1 MKKVDYM
8 RDKNKHIKLVSLG
21 VLLFCCM
28 VVNAQH
34 EYLPEAVYGKIDTTW
49 SVIPITSQDTITL
62 PKMAMGKPV
71 FFQNEEISYQWEVRA
86 KQRDWG
92 KELSN
97 QLWQVYIDRD
107 SVKAYAAPNR
117 GAEVVCVFSFM
128 NERDVLYVA
137 RIEGDFALL
146 YSEKREHASLVI
158 SPHARPQGWVHL
170 DELLLWSTCP
180 RTVNQVYKKAFVLK
194 DSKDVIEDHN
204 FWNTSPEFSKS
215 PIRHIGTKRRVT
227 DLEHYFVYKV
237 VNGNALLF
245 PDSKINNRIYTSKMG
260 WMSKDLYTVWNDRFC
275 YEPNFGDDENK
286 QVVNVYTNIPDAKS
300 FKQKSATRQDSA
312 FGSKCI
318 WSDQVSRYRWAPDKM
333 RLPVLE
339 KEEDGISQV
348 AVVSTYNISAKDKE
362 DFARRI
368 DNLRAKINELQKLYS
383 KINIVFV
390 MDGTPSMRKYYQP
403 VANSITH
410 AMAQKEMQGSD
421 ISFGAVIYRD
431 YADQKHDRMIEV
443 LPLTEDYKKASQW
456 ITKREC
462 RSVGQKKYGA
472 MYLGMKTALDTMK
485 WSKDNCNFIV
495 LVGDIANDPMDKR
508 VTSAEL
514 IAKMSAYKVN
524 FIAFQ
529 ANHPDRPEYHNFTW
543 QVQRIMLSTLRAI
556 TDKRISRSNFSL
568 KNQLYTYRSEAY
580 EIVSACF
587 RFAEI
592 DRNEKP
598 EILQELV
605 EDRIIDFKRQV
616 NENLVIMQTVLEGL
630 NEDPS
635 EDPDFSTAA
644 IAFLNSRGLTTDD
657 IHLLKQQN
665 ITLKVKG
672 YTSNFSV
679 QKEVLIP
686 SVFISQQELN
696 LLISSLSKAL
706 QMIDYSQDNIYNN
719 TRDALAFL
727 AETFI
732 GATENYNEMSLG
744 DIFARISGLTNVK
757 SNSVLANA
765 KIDEVQDFNMVPRIR
780 VDRFIKQ
787 LHYDY
792 DKLVL
797 LREDPTYYFDSRNEL
812 RYYYLLLE
820 DMPFQLVEREDVVQQ
835 PSYNS
840 SKPSKKKE
848 EEAIMDVIEDFN
860 YDLF

>member
-1 MKKVDYM
+1 M
-8 RDKNKHIKLVSLG
+8 RDKNKYIKCVGIG
-21 VLLFCCM
+21 VLLLWC
-28 VVNAQH
+28 VLVKAQ
-34 EYLPEAVYGKIDTTW
+34 YGGLPEAMYGKIDTTW
-49 SVIPITSQDTITL
+49 SITPITAQDTITL

-71 FFQNEEISYQWEVRA
+71 FFQNEEISYQWEMRA

-92 KELSN
+92 EQLSN

-107 SVKAYAAPNR
+107 SVRAYAAPNR
-117 GAEVVCVFSFM
+117 GSEVVAIFPFM

-137 RIEGDFALL
+137 RVEGDFALL
-146 YSEKREHASLVI
+146 YSEKREHASLLI

-180 RTVNQVYKKAFVLK
+180 RTVNQVYKKAFILK
-194 DSKDVIEDHN
+194 DAREVIENHN

-215 PIRHIGTKRRVT
+215 PIRHVGTRRRAT

-260 WMSKDLYTVWNDRFC
+260 WMTKDLYTVWNDRFC

-286 QVVNVYTNIPDAKS
+286 QVVNVYTNIPDAKV

-333 RLPVLE
+333 RLPVLR
-339 KEEDGISQV
+339 KEGEGISQV
-348 AVVSTYNISAKDKE
+348 AVVSAYNLSAKDKE
-362 DFARRI
+362 GFARRV
-368 DNLRAKINELQKLYS
+368 DTLRAKIKELQKLYS

-431 YADQKHDRMIEV
+431 QADQKYGRMIEV

-472 MYLGMKTALDTMK
+472 VYMGMKTALDTMK
-485 WSKDNCNFIV
+485 WSKDNCNFII
-495 LVGDIANDPMDKR
+495 LVGDIANDPKDKR
-508 VTSAEL
+508 VTSQEL
-514 IAKMSAYKVN
+514 IDKMSDYKVN

-529 ANHPDRPEYHNFTW
+529 ANHPDRPEYHNFTL
-543 QVQRIMLSTLRAI
+543 QVQRIMIQELKTI
-556 TDKRISRSNFSL
+556 TNNPNIRRSNFIL
-568 KNQLYTYRSEAY
+568 KNQLYVYRSEAY

-592 DRNEKP
+592 NRNEKP
-598 EILQELV
+598 EILEELI

-630 NEDPS
+630 NEEPEADPH
-635 EDPDFSTAA
+635 FSTAA
-644 IAFLNSRGLTTDD
+644 IAFLNSRGLTTED

-672 YTSNFSV
+672 YTSNFSA

-696 LLISSLSKAL
+696 LLISSLSHAL
-706 QMIDYSQDNIYNN
+706 RMIDYAQDDIYTN
-719 TRDALAFL
+719 TRDALAYL

-732 GATENYNEMSLG
+732 GATEDYYEMSLG
-744 DIFARISGLTNVK
+744 DVFARISGLSNVM

-765 KIDEVQDFNMVPRIR
+765 KIKEVTDVNMVPHIR
-780 VDRFIKQ
+780 VDRFIKR

-820 DMPFQLVEREDVVQQ
+820 DMPFQLVEREDTAKPTK
-835 PSYNS
+835 PSNNNS
-840 SKPSKKKE
+840 STETLKDDE
-848 EEAIMDVIEDFN
+848 IMDVVDDFN